1 MQSEKSQFTQSV
13 LWKGIKM
20 GDAYDSSAKLT
31 STPVEIKE
39 GKKYFRKS
47 QVIAYVILVI
57 VMATV
62 VGVLCG
68 LLPACIEPPEKDPG
82 EPIIGSPTPKEPTP
96 KEPTTKA
103 PPTTK
108 STEPPMPTTQGPC
121 QGEWCEL
128 RLPES
133 VQADN
138 YILRLRPDLEA
149 ETYEGDVIIQITVTE
164 NIKYPRVHYKELD
177 ITNPIV
183 RRKDGEVL
191 SIANTFYYQPNE
203 FYVIEMEEELT
214 PGEYE
219 IQLDFTNSLVG
230 KIVGFYK
237 STYVNAAG
245 ETR

>member
-1 MQSEKSQFTQSV
+1 
-13 LWKGIKM
+13 M

-47 QVIAYVILVI
+47 QIIASVILVI

-68 LLPACIEPPEKDPG
+68 LLPDCVQPEEKNPDEPIKDPTTRG
-82 EPIIGSPTPKEPTP
+82 PMT

-103 PPTTK
+103 PPPATTK
-108 STEPPMPTTQGPC
+108 ATEPPMPTTPGPC

-149 ETYEGDVIIQITVTE
+149 ETYEGDVIIEITVTE

-183 RRKDGEVL
+183 RRKGGEEL
-191 SIANTFYYQPNE
+191 SIASTFYYPPNE